1 MVNKKT
7 KKNCNNNLMV
17 EKRIIIVDDDVDFT
31 TSLQELL
38 VSNNYNVVIA
48 YDIFTA
54 KKLAI
59 EFNPQIALLDIRL
72 GDDSGINLLR
82 VFIEQFPNILCTML
96 TAYANT
102 DTAIECLRLGAY
114 DYLRK
119 PIQPNVLFS
128 VINRSLEKSKLFHDN
143 ENTKKSTARK

>member
-38 VSNNYNVVIA
+38 VSNNYNVAIA
-48 YDIFTA
+48 HDIFTA
-54 KKLAI
+54 KKLAA
-59 EFNPQIALLDIRL
+59 EFNPQIALLDLRL

-82 VFIEQFPNILCTML
+82 VFIEFNKYP
-96 TAYANT
+96 
-102 DTAIECLRLGAY
+102 
-114 DYLRK
+114 
-119 PIQPNVLFS
+119 
-128 VINRSLEKSKLFHDN
+128 
-143 ENTKKSTARK
+143 